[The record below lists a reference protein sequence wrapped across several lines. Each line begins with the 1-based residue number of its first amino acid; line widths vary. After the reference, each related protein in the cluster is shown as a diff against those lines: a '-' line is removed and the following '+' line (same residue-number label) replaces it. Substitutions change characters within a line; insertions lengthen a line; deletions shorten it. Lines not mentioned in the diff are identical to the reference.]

1 MIEAGPV
8 PAVPVHVTPSPS
20 RKDEASRAS
29 CARCSGLSDARSGM
43 KAGNVVVRVAAAAAA
58 ARSAG
63 VSAADSDT
71 RSGIVVDVVAGDVVA
86 GDVVVALAAGVGDG
100 APPPDATGAVVDV
113 TGTVVVVESGTD
125 VVVDVVDSGVV
136 VVVASGTV
144 VVVSGTVVVVVVVVV
159 VVGAVGVSASDTSDG
174 APSPR
179 DERARTLNSCETS
192 LSRSVTVY
200 DVVVDT
206 PSSSCCHAP
215 ASTDISMT

>member
-71 RSGIVVDVVAGDVVA
+71 RSGIVVD
-86 GDVVVALAAGVGDG
+86 GDVVVGTAAGVGDG
-100 APPPDATGAVVDV
+100 VPPPDATGAVVDV

-125 VVVDVVDSGVV
+125 VVVVV
-136 VVVASGTV
+136 VVDSGTV
-144 VVVSGTVVVVVVVVV
+144 VVVSGTVVVVDVVVV
-159 VVGAVGVSASDTSDG
+159 VVGAVGVRASDTRDG

-179 DERARTLNSCETS
+179 DERARTRNSCETS
-192 LSRSVTVY
+192 LSRLVTVY
-200 DVVVDT
+200 DVIVET
-206 PSSSCCHAP
+206 PSSSCCHVP
-215 ASTDISMT
+215 ESTDISMT

>member
-100 APPPDATGAVVDV
+100 APPPDSTGAVVDV
-113 TGTVVVVESGTD
+113 TGTVVVVKSGTD
-125 VVVDVVDSGVV
+125 VVVVV
-136 VVVASGTV
+136 VVDSGTV
-144 VVVSGTVVVVVVVVV
+144 VVVSGTVVVVDVVVV
-159 VVGAVGVSASDTSDG
+159 VVGAVGVRASDTRDG

-179 DERARTLNSCETS
+179 DERARTLNSCGTS

-200 DVVVDT
+200 DVVVAT

-215 ASTDISMT
+215 GSTDISMT